1 MTLRH
6 GSVCLVRMDYEQEAS
21 NQPPQVA
28 VAMVECRVRKE
39 IQEPQEMTD
48 YFDLLEADFF
58 DDESMIIVYRLRD
71 TRGNV
76 NCNMFLTRC

>member
-1 MTLRH
+1 M
-6 GSVCLVRMDYEQEAS
+6 VRMDYEQEAC
-21 NQPPQVA
+21 NQPPA
-28 VAMVECRVRKE
+28 VAMVECRLGKE
-39 IQEPQEMTD
+39 TQERQEMMD

-58 DDESMIIVYRLRD
+58 DDENMIIVYRLRD